1 VTCVAVDVV
10 EPPLDEEEDDVDD
23 DFLDDDFLDDDVALE
38 AAGVLVDELVES
50 VAPAVAFEDD
60 VVFLAPR
67 AMSAAST
74 AVKPAAAAATAR
86 VRRLTRRLPASRA
99 SIARSRWFIGSPVVR
114 VWMIR

>member
-1 VTCVAVDVV
+1 MTCVAVDVV

-67 AMSAAST
+67 AMSAAS
-74 AVKPAAAAATAR
+74 AVKPTAAAATAR